1 VSEELD
7 QTHDAGAGSR
17 DSLAPGAQIGKYKL
31 GRVLGSGGMG
41 VVWSAHD
48 PDLERDVAIKVLRRA
63 DAGPT
68 LRARLLREARA
79 MARLK
84 HPNVLTVYEVGSDGD
99 RDYIAMELVE
109 GASMD
114 AWLATTPPGEDVWR
128 AMLAAGRGLA
138 AAHDCGLVHRDFK
151 PHNVMRSHDGRV
163 LVTDF
168 GLARGQGD
176 EMKHGPPV
184 ATPVDALDVTVTPQR
199 TDSVLSS
206 TLTEPGSVLGT
217 PAYMAPEQFEGAP
230 PDPRTDQF
238 AYCVTAW
245 QALSGERPFAGNNI
259 DELRRATKRGVAK
272 VTAKLPRGV
281 RPVLTRGLAV
291 DPAARWPDM
300 HALLAALERTEK
312 RRLWRSAIVWSVVGT
327 IIVFSALGGIQWLLA
342 SRSTPE
348 PKRSPLACTPAD
360 EVFAEVWSPMRRT
373 ALEQRVPHN
382 ATVTGIADALDELQK
397 SWLARYATACDA
409 PPGPTA
415 YARLGCLLG
424 ERDELASFTRFA
436 DTLPASKFD
445 GIDLWGIL
453 PRVEACD
460 GDSPVAPPLMPA
472 DRKLRDR
479 VVALRARVTSLRV
492 GPPEEFSKHTAELV
506 AIAREIGWQP
516 IEAEIDEAAGA
527 TAQLQGYFDEARDL
541 FEHAARLAEQL
552 HDYKIEATARISLL
566 EVEASKS
573 ADPTDPG
580 RATRLVSEARAAVRR
595 AGDDPVLALSIEEIA
610 AEIAAGTGDADKAI
624 AALEN
629 ARNRLLG
636 LRAFRQAAAAAARE
650 ADLLAER
657 GDVATAWQR
666 ALATEQAIASPQRAI
681 REGPLARAL
690 IELAWRRGDLADLHA
705 RADKLRTPLV
715 PLGSVQ
721 MSGHV
726 VGPDGAPVAGA
737 RVVVWIGRLV
747 GDASR
752 AYVRGDFLGDVA
764 TTDAS
769 GAFTINAPQGG
780 GIVAEHDTLRSAPRT
795 VPKDGK
801 PLELVLA
808 PTRALAGTVSPPH
821 ARDVHV
827 RFDVNE
833 DATWS
838 VATALASDGSYKLEN
853 VPAGG
858 TLLATDRKHTLY
870 AGAPR
875 DGVAITWPT
884 GPKLDIVMSL
894 RESGVKVD
902 VHRESPAARRAR
914 ESGTMMPSI
923 VDLWLLR
930 GREHAKTSAQLEA
943 RRGDVVRV
951 HPEPLGLAT
960 VTSAGLPH
968 YTREG
973 WHAVIADVPPGDV
986 TICTVFASEEPTCS
1000 NATVTAQPAV
1010 QAVVLP

>member
-1 VSEELD
+1 VSGELD
-7 QTHDAGAGSR
+7 ETHDSGGAPNR

-41 VVWSAHD
+41 VVWSARD

-114 AWLATTPPGEDVWR
+114 AWLATSPPGEDVWR
-128 AMLAAGRGLA
+128 ALLAAGRGLA

-176 EMKHGPPV
+176 DIKHGPAV
-184 ATPVDALDVTVTPQR
+184 TTAVDVGLDVTVTPQR
-199 TDSVLSS
+199 IDPVLSN

-245 QALSGERPFAGNNI
+245 QALSGERPFSGNNI

-272 VTAKLPRGV
+272 VTAKLARGV

-291 DPAARWPDM
+291 DPEARWPDM

-312 RRLWRSAIVWSVVGT
+312 RRLWRSAIVFSVVGT
-327 IIVFSALGGIQWLLA
+327 IVVFSLLGGIQWLLA
-342 SRSTPE
+342 SRSPPE
-348 PKRSPLACTPAD
+348 PKKSPLACTPAD

-397 SWLARYATACDA
+397 AWLARYATACDA

-424 ERDELASFTRFA
+424 ERDELAAFTRFA

-472 DRKLRDR
+472 DRKVRDR
-479 VVALRARVTSLRV
+479 IVALRARVTSLRV

-541 FEHAARLAEQL
+541 FERAARLAEQL

-566 EVEASKS
+566 EVEATKS

-580 RATRLVSEARAAVRR
+580 RATRLVSEARAAVHR

-629 ARNRLLG
+629 ARDKLLG

-657 GDVATAWQR
+657 GDVATAFQR

-705 RADKLRTPLV
+705 RADKLRTPLA
-715 PLGSVQ
+715 PLGSIQ

-726 VGPDGAPVAGA
+726 RGPDGAPVAGA

-780 GIVAEHDTLRSAPRT
+780 GIVAEHDTLRSVPRT

-801 PLELVLA
+801 PLELALA
-808 PTRALAGTVSPPH
+808 PTHTLAGTVSPQH

-827 RFDVNE
+827 RFDLND

-838 VATALASDGSYKLEN
+838 VATAVAPDGGYKLEN

-858 TLLATDRKHTLY
+858 TLLATDRKHTIY
-870 AGAPR
+870 SGAPR
-875 DGVAITWPT
+875 DGVAIAWPT
-884 GPKLDIVMSL
+884 GPQLDIVA
-894 RESGVKVD
+894 RADEKPAVIE
-902 VHRESPAARRAR
+902 VHAKSTAQDTGKMPPA
-914 ESGTMMPSI
+914 MI
-923 VDLWLLR
+923 DLWVLR
-930 GREHAKTSAQLEA
+930 GRDHPKTAALLEA
-943 RRGDVVRV
+943 RRGDVVHV
-951 HPEPLGLAT
+951 HPEPVGLASLT
-960 VTSAGLPH
+960 PAGLSH
-968 YTREG
+968 YARTG
-973 WHAVIADVPPGDV
+973 WHAVISDVAPGEV
-986 TICTVFASEEPTCS
+986 TICTAFANVPPSCS